1 MQCTPVTRVMMGILF
16 LWTYESKMISKYSKI
31 LIGNEVVGNDLQ
43 SKKTTLNEWYKAGK
57 KKKKK
62 DIQEPK

>member
-1 MQCTPVTRVMMGILF
+1 
-16 LWTYESKMISKYSKI
+16 MISKYSKI

>member
-1 MQCTPVTRVMMGILF
+1 
-16 LWTYESKMISKYSKI
+16 MISKYSKI

-57 KKKKK
+57 KKRKRIYRNQNEKKNEVEK
-62 DIQEPK
+62 NSNLTQIET